1 MSRREMPSEVSR
13 VFTAEEE
20 KLSTKLGQ
28 TDGISGVVRSLH
40 SSDVMRKDGVEKKT
54 EALH

>member
-1 MSRREMPSEVSR
+1 MPSEVSR